1 MVGTSVSYEHT
12 ICTLYGLIARRLPR
26 LEVHGL
32 SMGDCLTSYEAE
44 HFEELM
50 MPTWGEEGGLG

>member
-44 HFEELM
+44 HFEELI
-50 MPTWGEEGGLG
+50 MPTWGE